1 MKHLTESVPA
11 LSTTGKVAENSK
23 QTGKQLSVTGSE
35 TVKSLTAKP
44 PAENDKSLNQMLKSR
59 LTSCMKCKTKTV
71 FTEHGT
77 DYKEIIIFEGLDEA
91 KKQEAQEILNAFLE
105 PLPQDRILKGLTRLQ
120 VICPER
126 EKSEIDKKFRLKI
139 YVEELRKYP
148 ADVVVMAL
156 LKKYKWFPALA
167 ELLDVCDNEMT
178 FREIVK
184 KGLKNAQIPQ

>member
-1 MKHLTESVPA
+1 
-11 LSTTGKVAENSK
+11 
-23 QTGKQLSVTGSE
+23 
-35 TVKSLTAKP
+35 
-44 PAENDKSLNQMLKSR
+44 
-59 LTSCMKCKTKTV
+59 MKCKTKTV

-139 YVEELRKYP
+139 YVEELSKYP

-167 ELLDVCDNEMT
+167 ELLDVCDNEMA
-178 FREIVK
+178 FRELVK
-184 KGLKNAQIPQ
+184 KGLKNAQIAQ